1 MIATDTMSQNEW
13 QQVVQLVT
21 MGENEWYKI
30 GNK

>member
-1 MIATDTMSQNEW
+1 MIATDTMSENEW

-21 MGENEWYKI
+21 MSENEWYKI

>member
-1 MIATDTMSQNEW
+1 MIATDTMSENEW

-21 MGENEWYKI
+21 MRENEWYKI